1 METKCGLGELLQSYA
16 YLEYYTQNWNFFL
29 LIPFKLNF
37 LKLFLEVCFKV
48 LHCLTTKNI
57 AFSRMS
63 LAAQSGGGQQQHD
76 WEGNVC

>member
-37 LKLFLEVCFKV
+37 
-48 LHCLTTKNI
+48 
-57 AFSRMS
+57 
-63 LAAQSGGGQQQHD
+63 
-76 WEGNVC
+76 